1 MYCNNSRQFT
11 QPLSINEILDELD
24 IPKVDYYRALLIWKD
39 GKLGVDLKIKSSSWF
54 VNNHFDV

>member
-24 IPKVDYYRALLIWKD
+24 IPKVDYYRALLI
-39 GKLGVDLKIKSSSWF
+39 
-54 VNNHFDV
+54 